1 MKSVE
6 IVGFQRAN
14 LGKTDSKALRAES
27 NVPCVLYGG
36 GEQVHFHVPVILFR
50 PLVYTPNAHIVDL
63 NIEGRKFTAI
73 LQDIQFHPVN
83 ESILHA
89 DFLQL
94 FEDKPVKI
102 NVPVKVKGVAVG
114 VTKGGKLNQKLR
126 KVKVMALPANLPDFV
141 EVDVAHLDLGKTV
154 KVSSIIADGFTILA
168 APNVPVVT
176 IDIPRA
182 LKSARGN

>member
-36 GEQVHFHVPVILFR
+36 EEQIHFYVPVILFR
-50 PLVYTPNAHIVDL
+50 PLVYTPNAHVVDL

-94 FEDKPVKI
+94 FEDKQVKI
-102 NVPVKVKGVAVG
+102 NVPVKV
-114 VTKGGKLNQKLR
+114 
-126 KVKVMALPANLPDFV
+126 MALPAQLPDFV

-154 KVSSIIADGFTILA
+154 KVSSIVADGFTILA

-182 LKSARGN
+182 LKSQRGN